1 MAGVNTSG
9 GVTVVDGKARSES
22 GLLAGAR
29 EDDLRSGL
37 ASARDGA
44 RRDDHAAS
52 NHDTVFVSELTWVL
66 ECIPNI
72 ERS

>member
-1 MAGVNTSG
+1 MGVGGAGGQGHMAGVNTGG

-37 ASARDGA
+37 ASVRDGA
-44 RRDDHAAS
+44 RRDDHAEQS
-52 NHDTVFVSELTWVL
+52 
-66 ECIPNI
+66 
-72 ERS
+72 